1 MAYQSTGANSQQRKH
16 GIPLLA
22 LAVAVAGATFTG
34 APVKAQEGAESIE
47 EVIVT
52 ARRREESLS
61 ETPLAITAISA
72 ADIEAG
78 AFKTLVDAQ
87 KTAPGLFIESMN
99 NENAR
104 TVLMPRFRGVTFDA
118 TSPLQRTSSVFVDG
132 LIVTSGLHSL
142 PVTQVE
148 RIEVV
153 KGPQSALFGRNTY
166 SGAINIITRRPGDE
180 FKGGIE
186 LDYGLKSKAAT
197 TGYIEGPIT
206 SKLGV
211 RATFSYTDKEG
222 HYDNAFVEGQR
233 LGDEE
238 TLAYGIMLDF
248 NPTDN
253 LNIMLRA
260 SKYEDDDGPGAYALA
275 GGLAEH
281 NFCAEPTP
289 AINQFSCF
297 FVNGLE
303 SVYQGEVNIPTSIGA
318 SSSADVFSKA
328 TDQLRDASGNW
339 AGASGGPGYAPIGDH
354 SFDDLSHNGF
364 GKAGDG
370 ERFGAIVSWDMTD
383 SLNLNIA
390 YGKNEDD
397 YVLFHDFD
405 AAGGFGFH
413 TYNARVTEDETFEVR
428 LSGTSERFDWS
439 IGATQVEMSS
449 KAHGGFYDQYFGDL
463 FGGTPGYWFADI
475 YNPTTALSLIEADT
489 TGIFAS
495 VDFRITDRL
504 TLIGEVRRQ
513 EDEINDPSVNEAA
526 GKNLSPAEFSST
538 LPRVVI
544 KYELNDNHMF
554 YANYSEGTLPG
565 GFNPEVASKLTTPEQ
580 IATFNADTPGI
591 GETFQEETLT
601 NYEAGWKY
609 ASDDGRLAM
618 NLAIFHMERSDQVY
632 SGFGVIPAD
641 VTCSGDSDG
650 DGVPNT
656 ETCTVA
662 FSGNGTSS
670 DIDGFE
676 IDLSY
681 QMFDSLSLQAGLG
694 YTKAEIS
701 DFPENGDC
709 GDYNDVFGPGLSC
722 VGQQAARYPEWL
734 GSFIATYD
742 FNTPLGD
749 SYARGEL
756 FYTGSYYDEVT
767 NLTEIPD
774 ATEINLRAGVRMDN
788 GISLEAYVSNLLDE
802 DAPTGGNNIADTSKY
817 VRDTTFAYNFF
828 VESVHIH
835 MRDRRELGFRVRYDF

>member
-1 MAYQSTGANSQQRKH
+1 MRLIKNTP
-16 GIPLLA
+16 IA
-22 LAVAVAGATFTG
+22 LAVSAALATSLQVPTAF
-34 APVKAQEGAESIE
+34 AQDSESMLE
-47 EVIVT
+47 EVMVT
-52 ARRREESLS
+52 ARKREESLA
-61 ETPLAITAISA
+61 ETPIAITAISA
-72 ADIEAG
+72 AEIQAG
-78 AFKTLVDAQ
+78 AFKSLVDVQ
-87 KTAPGLFIESMN
+87 KTAPGLFVETIN

-118 TSPLQRTSSVFVDG
+118 SSPLQRTSSVFVDG
-132 LIVTSGLHSL
+132 LIVSSGLHSL
-142 PVTQVE
+142 PITQVE
-148 RIEVV
+148 RIEVI

-180 FKGGIE
+180 LKGGIE
-186 LDYGLKSKAAT
+186 VDYGAKSKGST

-206 SKLGV
+206 SNLGA

-238 TLAYGIMLDF
+238 TLAYGLMLDF
-248 NPTDN
+248 NPTED
-253 LNIMLRA
+253 LNIMVRA
-260 SKYEDDDGPGAYALA
+260 SSYEDDDGPGAYAVV

-289 AINQFSCF
+289 AINSFSCF

-303 SVYQGEVNIPTSIGA
+303 SAYQGSVNIPSAIGA
-318 SSSADVFSKA
+318 SSSADVFTKA
-328 TDQLRDASGNW
+328 TGQLRDASGNW
-339 AGASGGPGYAPIGDH
+339 AGLSGAGYAPIGDH

-364 GKAGDG
+364 GKSGDG

-383 SLNLNIA
+383 SLNLNLA

-405 AAGGFGFH
+405 AAGAFGFH
-413 TYNARVTEDETFEVR
+413 VYNARVTEDETFEVR
-428 LSGTSERFDWS
+428 LSGTSDRFDWS

-449 KAHGGFYDQYFGDL
+449 KAHGGFYDQYFGD
-463 FGGTPGYWFADI
+463 FSGSAGYWFADI
-475 YNPTTALSLIEADT
+475 RNPDTAFSLIEADT

-504 TLIGEVRRQ
+504 DLTLEVRRQ
-513 EDEINDPSVNEAA
+513 EDEVNDPNVNEAA
-526 GKNLSPAEFSST
+526 GKNIAPAEFKST
-538 LPRVVI
+538 LPRVVL
-544 KYELNDNHMF
+544 KYQLNDNHML

-580 IATFNADTPGI
+580 ISTFNADTPGI
-591 GETFQEETLT
+591 GETYEEETLK

-609 ASDDGRLAM
+609 SSNDGRLAM
-618 NLAIFHMERSDQVY
+618 NLAVFHMERSDQVY

-641 VTCSGDSDG
+641 VSCSGDTDG

-670 DIDGFE
+670 DIDGLEVDFNYRV
-676 IDLSY
+676 I
-681 QMFDSLSLQAGLG
+681 DSLLLQAAVG

-701 DFPENGDC
+701 DFPANGDC
-709 GDYNDVFGPGLSC
+709 GDFNDVFGPGLSC
-722 VGQQAARYPEWL
+722 AGQQAARYPEWI
-734 GSFIATYD
+734 GSLIATYD
-742 FNTPLGD
+742 FDTPMGGA
-749 SYARGEL
+749 YARGEF
-756 FYTGSYYDEVT
+756 FYTGWYYDEVT
-767 NLTEIPD
+767 NLTKIPD
-774 ATEINLRAGVRMDN
+774 ATELNIRVGLRMDN
-788 GISLEAYVSNLLDE
+788 GISLEAYVSNLTDE
-802 DAPTGGNNIADTSKY
+802 DAPTGGNNVADTSKY
-817 VRDTTFAYNFF
+817 VRDTTFPYNFA

-835 MRDRRELGFRVRYDF
+835 LRDQREAGVRLRWDF

>member
-1 MAYQSTGANSQQRKH
+1 MRLIKNTP
-16 GIPLLA
+16 IA
-22 LAVAVAGATFTG
+22 LAVSAALATSLQVSTAF
-34 APVKAQEGAESIE
+34 AQESESMLE
-47 EVIVT
+47 EVMVT
-52 ARRREESLS
+52 ARKREESLA
-61 ETPLAITAISA
+61 ETPIAITAISA
-72 ADIEAG
+72 AEIQAG
-78 AFKTLVDAQ
+78 AFKSLVDVQ
-87 KTAPGLFIESMN
+87 KTAPGLFVETMN

-132 LIVTSGLHSL
+132 LIVSSGLHSL
-142 PVTQVE
+142 PITQVE
-148 RIEVV
+148 RIEVI

-180 FKGGIE
+180 LKGGIE
-186 LDYGLKSKAAT
+186 VDYGAKSKGST

-206 SKLGV
+206 SNLGA

-238 TLAYGIMLDF
+238 TLAYGLMLDF
-248 NPTDN
+248 NPTED
-253 LNIMLRA
+253 LNIMVRA
-260 SKYEDDDGPGAYALA
+260 SSYEDEDGPGAYAVV

-289 AINQFSCF
+289 AINSFSCF

-303 SVYQGEVNIPTSIGA
+303 SAYKGAVNIPSAIGA

-328 TDQLRDASGNW
+328 TGQLRDASGNW
-339 AGASGGPGYAPIGDH
+339 AGLSGDGYAPIGDH

-364 GKAGDG
+364 GKAGEG

-383 SLNLNIA
+383 SLNLNVA

-405 AAGGFGFH
+405 AAGAFGFH
-413 TYNARVTEDETFEVR
+413 VYNARVTEDETFEVR
-428 LSGTSERFDWS
+428 LSGTSDRLNWS

-449 KAHGGFYDQYFGDL
+449 KAHGGFYDQYFGD
-463 FGGTPGYWFADI
+463 FSGSAGYWFADI
-475 YNPTTALSLIEADT
+475 RNPDTAFSLIEADT

-495 VDFRITDRL
+495 VDFSITDKLDL
-504 TLIGEVRRQ
+504 TLEVRRQ
-513 EDEINDPSVNEAA
+513 EDEINDPNVNAAA
-526 GKNLSPAEFSST
+526 GKNIAPAEFKST
-538 LPRVVI
+538 LPRVVL
-544 KYELNDNHMF
+544 KYQLNDNHML

-580 IATFNADTPGI
+580 ISTFNADTPGI
-591 GETFQEETLT
+591 GETYEEETLK

-609 ASDDGRLAM
+609 SSNDGRLAM
-618 NLAIFHMERSDQVY
+618 NLAVFHMERADQVY
-632 SGFGVIPAD
+632 SGFGVIPSD
-641 VTCSGDSDG
+641 VSCSGDTDG

-670 DIDGFE
+670 DIDGLE
-676 IDLSY
+676 IDFNYRAL
-681 QMFDSLSLQAGLG
+681 DSLLLQAAVG

-701 DFPENGDC
+701 DFPANGDC
-709 GDYNDVFGPGLSC
+709 GDFNDVFGPGLSC
-722 VGQQAARYPEWL
+722 AGQQAARYPEWI
-734 GSFIATYD
+734 GSLIATYD
-742 FNTPLGD
+742 FDTPMGGA
-749 SYARGEL
+749 YARGEF

-767 NLTEIPD
+767 NLTKIPD
-774 ATEINLRAGVRMDN
+774 ATELNIRVGVRMDN
-788 GISLEAYVSNLLDE
+788 GISLEAYVSNLTDE

-817 VRDTTFAYNFF
+817 VRDTTFPYNFA

-835 MRDRRELGFRVRYDF
+835 MRDQREAGVRLRWDF

>member
-1 MAYQSTGANSQQRKH
+1 MRLIKNTP
-16 GIPLLA
+16 IA
-22 LAVAVAGATFTG
+22 LAVSAALATSLQVSTAF
-34 APVKAQEGAESIE
+34 AQESESMLE
-47 EVIVT
+47 EVMVT
-52 ARRREESLS
+52 ARKREESLA
-61 ETPLAITAISA
+61 ETPIAITAISA
-72 ADIEAG
+72 AEIQAG
-78 AFKTLVDAQ
+78 AFKSLVDVQ
-87 KTAPGLFIESMN
+87 KTAPGLFVETMN

-132 LIVTSGLHSL
+132 LIVSSGLHSL
-142 PVTQVE
+142 PITQVE
-148 RIEVV
+148 RIEVI

-180 FKGGIE
+180 LKGGIE
-186 LDYGLKSKAAT
+186 VDYGAKSKGST

-206 SKLGV
+206 SNLGA

-238 TLAYGIMLDF
+238 TLAYGLMLDF
-248 NPTDN
+248 NPTED
-253 LNIMLRA
+253 LNIMVRA
-260 SKYEDDDGPGAYALA
+260 SSYEDDDGPGAYAVV

-289 AINQFSCF
+289 AINSFSCF

-303 SVYQGEVNIPTSIGA
+303 SAYKGAVNIPSAIGA

-328 TDQLRDASGNW
+328 TGQLRDASGNW
-339 AGASGGPGYAPIGDH
+339 AGLSGDGYAPIGDH

-364 GKAGDG
+364 GKAGEG

-383 SLNLNIA
+383 SLNLNVA

-405 AAGGFGFH
+405 AAGAFGFH
-413 TYNARVTEDETFEVR
+413 VYNARVTEDETFEVR
-428 LSGTSERFDWS
+428 LSGTSDRLNWS

-449 KAHGGFYDQYFGDL
+449 KAHGGFYDQYFGD
-463 FGGTPGYWFADI
+463 FSGSAGYWFADI
-475 YNPTTALSLIEADT
+475 RNPDTAFSLIEADT

-495 VDFRITDRL
+495 VDFSITDKLDL
-504 TLIGEVRRQ
+504 TLEVRRQ
-513 EDEINDPSVNEAA
+513 EDEINDPNVNAAA
-526 GKNLSPAEFSST
+526 GKNIAPAEFKST
-538 LPRVVI
+538 LPRVVL
-544 KYELNDNHMF
+544 KYQLNDNHML

-580 IATFNADTPGI
+580 ISTFNADTPGI
-591 GETFQEETLT
+591 GETYEEETLK

-609 ASDDGRLAM
+609 SSNDGRLAM
-618 NLAIFHMERSDQVY
+618 NLAVFHMERADQVY
-632 SGFGVIPAD
+632 SGFGVIPSD
-641 VTCSGDSDG
+641 VSCSGDTDG

-670 DIDGFE
+670 DIDGLEVDFNYRV
-676 IDLSY
+676 I
-681 QMFDSLSLQAGLG
+681 DSLLLQAAVG

-701 DFPENGDC
+701 DFPANGDC
-709 GDYNDVFGPGLSC
+709 GDFNDVFGPGLSC
-722 VGQQAARYPEWL
+722 AGQQAARYPEWI
-734 GSFIATYD
+734 GSLIATYD
-742 FNTPLGD
+742 FDTPMGGA
-749 SYARGEL
+749 YARGEF

-767 NLTEIPD
+767 NLTKIPD
-774 ATEINLRAGVRMDN
+774 ATELNIRVGVRMDN
-788 GISLEAYVSNLLDE
+788 GISLEAYVSNLTDE

-817 VRDTTFAYNFF
+817 VRDTTFPYNFA

-835 MRDRRELGFRVRYDF
+835 MRDQREAGVRLRWDF

>member
-1 MAYQSTGANSQQRKH
+1 MRLIKNTP
-16 GIPLLA
+16 IA
-22 LAVAVAGATFTG
+22 LAVSAALATSLQVPTAF
-34 APVKAQEGAESIE
+34 AQDSESMLE
-47 EVIVT
+47 EVMVT
-52 ARRREESLS
+52 ARKREESLA
-61 ETPLAITAISA
+61 ETPIAITAISA
-72 ADIEAG
+72 AEIQAG
-78 AFKTLVDAQ
+78 AFKSLVDVQ
-87 KTAPGLFIESMN
+87 KTAPGLFVETIN

-118 TSPLQRTSSVFVDG
+118 SSPLQRTSSVFVDG
-132 LIVTSGLHSL
+132 LIVSSGLHSL
-142 PVTQVE
+142 PITQVE
-148 RIEVV
+148 RIEVI

-180 FKGGIE
+180 LKGGIE
-186 LDYGLKSKAAT
+186 VDYGAKSKGST

-206 SKLGV
+206 SNLGA

-238 TLAYGIMLDF
+238 TLAYGLMLDF
-248 NPTDN
+248 NPTED
-253 LNIMLRA
+253 LNIMVRA
-260 SKYEDDDGPGAYALA
+260 SSYEDDDGPGAYAVV

-289 AINQFSCF
+289 AINSFSCF

-303 SVYQGEVNIPTSIGA
+303 SAYQGSVNIPSAIGA
-318 SSSADVFSKA
+318 SSSADVFTKA
-328 TDQLRDASGNW
+328 TGQLRDASGNW
-339 AGASGGPGYAPIGDH
+339 AGLSGAGYAPIGDH

-364 GKAGDG
+364 GKSGDG

-383 SLNLNIA
+383 SLNLNVA

-405 AAGGFGFH
+405 AAGAFGFH
-413 TYNARVTEDETFEVR
+413 VYNARVTEDETFEVR
-428 LSGTSERFDWS
+428 LSGTSDRFDWS

-449 KAHGGFYDQYFGDL
+449 KAHGGFYDQYFGD
-463 FGGTPGYWFADI
+463 FSGSAGYWFADI
-475 YNPTTALSLIEADT
+475 RNPDTAFSLIEADT

-504 TLIGEVRRQ
+504 DLTLEVRRQ
-513 EDEINDPSVNEAA
+513 EDEVNDPNVNEAA
-526 GKNLSPAEFSST
+526 GKNIAPAEFKST
-538 LPRVVI
+538 LPRVVL
-544 KYELNDNHMF
+544 KYQLNDNHML

-580 IATFNADTPGI
+580 ISTFNADTPGI
-591 GETFQEETLT
+591 GETYEEETLK

-609 ASDDGRLAM
+609 SSNDGRLAM
-618 NLAIFHMERSDQVY
+618 NLAVFHMERSDQVY

-641 VTCSGDSDG
+641 VSCSGDTDG

-670 DIDGFE
+670 DIDGLEVDFNYRV
-676 IDLSY
+676 I
-681 QMFDSLSLQAGLG
+681 DSLLLQAAVG

-701 DFPENGDC
+701 DFPANGDC
-709 GDYNDVFGPGLSC
+709 GDFNDVFGPGLSC
-722 VGQQAARYPEWL
+722 AGQQAARYPEWI
-734 GSFIATYD
+734 GSLIATYD
-742 FNTPLGD
+742 FDTPMGGA
-749 SYARGEL
+749 YARGEF
-756 FYTGSYYDEVT
+756 FYTGWYYDEVT
-767 NLTEIPD
+767 NLTKIPD
-774 ATEINLRAGVRMDN
+774 ATELNIRVGLRMDN
-788 GISLEAYVSNLLDE
+788 GISLEAYVSNLTDE
-802 DAPTGGNNIADTSKY
+802 DAPTGGNNVADTSKY
-817 VRDTTFAYNFF
+817 VRDTTFPYNFA

-835 MRDRRELGFRVRYDF
+835 LRDQREAGVRLRWDF